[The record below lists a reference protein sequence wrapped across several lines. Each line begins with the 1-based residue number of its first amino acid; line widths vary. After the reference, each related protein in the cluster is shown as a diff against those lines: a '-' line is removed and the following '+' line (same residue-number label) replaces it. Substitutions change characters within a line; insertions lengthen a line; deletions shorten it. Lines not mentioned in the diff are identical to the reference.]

1 MGRGKKKRKA
11 KLRAKRKL
19 KRKKGLNTPL
29 NLFNN
34 ILKPLRSNFYYDGTI
49 HNKSSSKSS
58 FYNIRF
64 KKVNITYCSFKQVK
78 FNGIDF
84 IFSNLKHSNFTNCS
98 FEDTVFF
105 GSNMKYVKFK
115 NCIFKNVYFFNTDI
129 SKISCIDFSNSEI
142 SVINQYPNLTLIQQL
157 DNSLGRLSL
166 NERIF
171 KNRVLHVTRNK
182 PNYWII
188 SILLKDFSQD
198 ELVKGF
204 NKLSYNNNSNSNRD
218 FFTYSSFKNFLNK
231 YLNKY

>member
-11 KLRAKRKL
+11 KLADKRKL

-49 HNKSSSKSS
+49 HNKSASKSS

-84 IFSNLKHSNFTNCS
+84 IFSNLKHSKFTNCS

-105 GSNMKYVKFK
+105 ATNIKYVKFK
-115 NCIFKNVYFFNTDI
+115 NCSFKNVYFFNTDT
-129 SKISCIDFSNSEI
+129 SKISCIDFLNSEI
-142 SVINQYPNLTLIQQL
+142 SVINKYPNLTLSKQL
-157 DNSLGRLSL
+157 NNALEKLAL
-166 NERIF
+166 NERIL
-171 KNRVLHVTRNK
+171 KNRVIHVTKNK
-182 PNYWII
+182 PNYWIV
-188 SILLKDFSQD
+188 SILLKDFSEG

-204 NKLSYNNNSNSNRD
+204 NKLSYNSNSNSNRN
-218 FFTYSSFKNFLNK
+218 FFTYKSFKDYLNK
-231 YLNKY
+231 YLKKC